1 MLSAM
6 RYFAF
11 NRSFV
16 FKLRITN
23 EENLYYYDSE
33 IVFILQLLMFLVAN
47 KYRKHYR
54 KIRSTPHLG
63 SPFIIRY
70 IKLSVLLYKL
80 PVKT

>member
-1 MLSAM
+1 MIPK
-6 RYFAF
+6 
-11 NRSFV
+11 NNG
-16 FKLRITN
+16 KI
-23 EENLYYYDSE
+23 
-33 IVFILQLLMFLVAN
+33 FILQLLMFLVAN